1 MFGSFVARR
10 VRAWIETIS
19 VDKITELE
27 KVARR
32 VRAWIETY
40 PLTGGGNLTAS
51 HAVCVRGLKHL
62 FTITLLLDGLSHAVC
77 VRGLKLESV
86 LTIDL
91 CIKVARRVRAW
102 IETINN
108 TIIARNGYGRTPCA
122 CVD

>member
-1 MFGSFVARR
+1 M
-10 VRAWIETIS
+10 RAWIETIS
-19 VDKITELE
+19 NSKKCLGVL
-27 KVARR
+27 
-32 VRAWIETY
+32 
-40 PLTGGGNLTAS
+40 S